1 MLNITDDIRQL
12 KRVIESKA
20 QHPYLLKH
28 IQKPSLDEDKLILL
42 WGLFSD
48 LDVLSEKRN
57 QYIIS
62 TMLVQIALDT
72 HEIVSNSGEGVE
84 LPEVLKNRQL
94 QVLAGDYYS
103 GLYYQV
109 LAGVGNVDMI
119 RLLSS
124 AIKKINDHKIILYQ
138 QGSINDVPTLLKT
151 IKAIEASLIHNLAD
165 HYNQPDWIDLA
176 EGLLLLNRLLAEKR
190 SYLKSGQSIVFDV
203 LREMPFDD
211 TISGTMLI
219 SAKEERVR
227 TQFDKCLRDAGQS
240 VQCSMRKLAKL
251 DEELQERVNVILEQT
266 ESIANSYV
274 KEG

>member
-12 KRVIESKA
+12 KRLIETKA
-20 QHPYLLKH
+20 QHPYLLKY

-42 WGLFSD
+42 WGLFND

-72 HEIVSNSGEGVE
+72 HEIVSNSGEGTE

-103 GLYYQV
+103 GLYYQG
-109 LAGVGNVDMI
+109 LASVGNVDMI
-119 RLLSS
+119 RILSS
-124 AIKKINDHKIILYQ
+124 AIKKINDNKIILYQ
-138 QGSINDVPTLLKT
+138 QGSINDVPTLLMT
-151 IKAIEASLIHNLAD
+151 IKAIEASLIHKLAD
-165 HYNQPDWIDLA
+165 YYNEPAWIEIA
-176 EGLLLLNRLLAEKR
+176 EDLLLLKRLHAEKS
-190 SYLKSGQSIVFDV
+190 SYMESGQSIVFDV
-203 LREMPFDD
+203 LREMPLDD
-211 TISGTMLI
+211 SIDGKVTISE
-219 SAKEERVR
+219 KEEQVR
-227 TQFDKCLRDAGQS
+227 TQFDKCLRDARQS

-251 DEELQERVNVILEQT
+251 DDELLERVKAILEQT

>member
-1 MLNITDDIRQL
+1 M
-12 KRVIESKA
+12 KA
-20 QHPYLLKH
+20 QHPYLLKY

-42 WGLFSD
+42 WGLFNN

-72 HEIVSNSGEGVE
+72 HEIVSNSGEGTE

-103 GLYYQV
+103 GLYYQG
-109 LAGVGNVDMI
+109 LASVGNVDMI
-119 RLLSS
+119 RILSS
-124 AIKKINDHKIILYQ
+124 AIKKINDNKIILYQ
-138 QGSINDVPTLLKT
+138 QGSINDVPTLLMT
-151 IKAIEASLIHNLAD
+151 IKAIEASLIHKLAD
-165 HYNQPDWIDLA
+165 YYNEPAWIEIA
-176 EGLLLLNRLLAEKR
+176 EDLLLLKRLHAEKSR
-190 SYLKSGQSIVFDV
+190 YMESGQSIVFDV
-203 LREMPFDD
+203 LREMPLDD
-211 TISGTMLI
+211 SIDGEVTISE
-219 SAKEERVR
+219 KEEQVR
-227 TQFDKCLRDAGQS
+227 TQFDKCLRDARQS

-251 DEELQERVNVILEQT
+251 DDELLERVKAILEQT

>member
-12 KRVIESKA
+12 KRLIETKA

-42 WGLFSD
+42 WGLFND
-48 LDVLSEKRN
+48 LDVLNEKRN

-72 HEIVSNSGEGVE
+72 HEIVSNSGDGIE

-103 GLYYQV
+103 GLYYQG
-109 LAGVGNVDMI
+109 LASVGNVEMI
-119 RLLSS
+119 RILSS
-124 AIKKINDHKIILYQ
+124 AIKKINDNKIILYQ
-138 QGSINDVPTLLKT
+138 QGSINDVPTLLMT
-151 IKAIEASLIHNLAD
+151 IKAIEASLIHKLAD
-165 HYNQPDWIDLA
+165 YYDEPAWIDIS
-176 EGLLLLNRLLAEKR
+176 EDLLLLKRLHAEKR
-190 SYLKSGQSIVFDV
+190 SYLKTGQSIVFDV
-203 LREMPFDD
+203 LRAMPFDD
-211 TISGTMLI
+211 SIIGDVLI
-219 SAKEERVR
+219 SEKEEQVR
-227 TQFDKCLRDAGQS
+227 AQFDKCLRDARQS
-240 VQCSMRKLAKL
+240 VQCSMRKLAKFDDELL
-251 DEELQERVNVILEQT
+251 DRVKVILEQT

>member
-12 KRVIESKA
+12 KRLIETKA
-20 QHPYLLKH
+20 QHPYLLKY

-42 WGLFSD
+42 WGLFND

-72 HEIVSNSGEGVE
+72 HEIVSNSGEGTE

-109 LAGVGNVDMI
+109 LASVGNVDMI
-119 RLLSS
+119 RILSS
-124 AIKKINDHKIILYQ
+124 AIKKINDNKIILYQ
-138 QGSINDVPTLLKT
+138 QGSINDVPTLLMT
-151 IKAIEASLIHNLAD
+151 IKAIEASLIHKLAD
-165 HYNQPDWIDLA
+165 YYNEPAWIEVA
-176 EGLLLLNRLLAEKR
+176 EDLLLLKRLHAEKS
-190 SYLKSGQSIVFDV
+190 SYMESGQSIVFDV
-203 LREMPFDD
+203 LREMPLDD
-211 TISGTMLI
+211 SIGGEVTISE
-219 SAKEERVR
+219 KEEQAR
-227 TQFDKCLRDAGQS
+227 TQFDKCLRDARQS

-251 DEELQERVNVILEQT
+251 DDELLERVKAILEQT

>member
-12 KRVIESKA
+12 KRLIETKA
-20 QHPYLLKH
+20 QHPYLLKY

-42 WGLFSD
+42 WGLFND

-72 HEIVSNSGEGVE
+72 HEIVSNSGEGTE

-103 GLYYQV
+103 GLYYQG
-109 LAGVGNVDMI
+109 LASVGNVDMI
-119 RLLSS
+119 RILSS
-124 AIKKINDHKIILYQ
+124 AIKKINDNKIILYQ
-138 QGSINDVPTLLKT
+138 QGSINDVPTLLMT
-151 IKAIEASLIHNLAD
+151 IKAIEASLIHKLAD
-165 HYNQPDWIDLA
+165 YYNEPAWIDIA
-176 EGLLLLNRLLAEKR
+176 EDLLLLKRLHAEKS
-190 SYLKSGQSIVFDV
+190 SYMESGQSIVFDV
-203 LREMPFDD
+203 LREMPLDD
-211 TISGTMLI
+211 SIDGKVTILE
-219 SAKEERVR
+219 KEEQVR
-227 TQFDKCLRDAGQS
+227 TQFDKCLRDARQS

-251 DEELQERVNVILEQT
+251 DDELLERVKDILEQT

>member
-12 KRVIESKA
+12 KRLIETKA

-42 WGLFSD
+42 WGLFND
-48 LDVLSEKRN
+48 LDVLNEKRN

-72 HEIVSNSGEGVE
+72 HEIVSNSGDGIE

-103 GLYYQV
+103 GLYYQG
-109 LAGVGNVDMI
+109 LASVGNVDMI
-119 RLLSS
+119 RILSS
-124 AIKKINDHKIILYQ
+124 AIKKINDNKIILYQ
-138 QGSINDVPTLLKT
+138 QGSINDVPTLLMT
-151 IKAIEASLIHNLAD
+151 IKAIEASLIRKLAD
-165 HYNQPDWIDLA
+165 YYNEPAWIDIS
-176 EGLLLLNRLLAEKR
+176 EDLLLLKRLHAEKR
-190 SYLKSGQSIVFDV
+190 SYLKTGQSIVFDV
-203 LREMPFDD
+203 LRAMPFDD
-211 TISGTMLI
+211 SISGDVLI
-219 SAKEERVR
+219 SEKEEQVR
-227 TQFDKCLRDAGQS
+227 TQFDKCLRDARQS
-240 VQCSMRKLAKL
+240 VQCSMRKMAKFDDELL
-251 DEELQERVNVILEQT
+251 DRVKVILEQT

>member
-12 KRVIESKA
+12 KRLIETKA
-20 QHPYLLKH
+20 QHPYLLKY
-28 IQKPSLDEDKLILL
+28 IQKPSLDEDKLLLL

-48 LDVLSEKRN
+48 LEVLSEKRN

-72 HEIVSNSGEGVE
+72 HEIVSNSGEGAE

-103 GLYYQV
+103 GLYYQG
-109 LAGVGNVDMI
+109 LASVGNVDMI
-119 RLLSS
+119 RILSS
-124 AIKKINDHKIILYQ
+124 AIKKINDNKIILYQ

-151 IKAIEASLIHNLAD
+151 IKAIEASLIHKLAD
-165 HYNQPDWIDLA
+165 YYNQPDWIDIS
-176 EGLLLLNRLLAEKR
+176 EDLLLLNRLLAEKR

-211 TISGTMLI
+211 SISGTMLM
-219 SAKEERVR
+219 SEKEERVR
-227 TQFDKCLRDAGQS
+227 TQFDKCLRDARQS
-240 VQCSMRKLAKL
+240 LQCSMRKLSKL
-251 DEELQERVNVILEQT
+251 GDELQERVNVILEQT

>member
-1 MLNITDDIRQL
+1 LLNITDDIRQL
-12 KRVIESKA
+12 KRLIETKA
-20 QHPYLLKH
+20 QHPYLLKY
-28 IQKPSLDEDKLILL
+28 IQKPSLDEEKLILL
-42 WGLFSD
+42 WGLFND

-72 HEIVSNSGEGVE
+72 HEIVSNSGEGTE

-109 LAGVGNVDMI
+109 LASVGNVDMI
-119 RLLSS
+119 RILSS
-124 AIKKINDHKIILYQ
+124 AIKKINDNKIILYQ
-138 QGSINDVPTLLKT
+138 QGSINDVPTLLMT
-151 IKAIEASLIHNLAD
+151 IKAIEASLIHKLAD
-165 HYNQPDWIDLA
+165 YYNEPAWIEVA
-176 EGLLLLNRLLAEKR
+176 EDLLLLKRLHAEKS
-190 SYLKSGQSIVFDV
+190 SYMESGQSIVFDV
-203 LREMPFDD
+203 LREMPLDD
-211 TISGTMLI
+211 SIGGEVTISE
-219 SAKEERVR
+219 KEEQVR
-227 TQFDKCLRDAGQS
+227 TQFDKCLRDARQS

-251 DEELQERVNVILEQT
+251 DDELLERVKAILEQT

>member
-12 KRVIESKA
+12 KRLIEMKA
-20 QHPYLLKH
+20 QHPYLLKY

-42 WGLFSD
+42 WGLFNN

-72 HEIVSNSGEGVE
+72 HEIVSNSGEGTE

-103 GLYYQV
+103 GLYYQG
-109 LAGVGNVDMI
+109 LASVGNVDMI
-119 RLLSS
+119 RILSS
-124 AIKKINDHKIILYQ
+124 AIKKINDNKIILYQ
-138 QGSINDVPTLLKT
+138 QGSINDVPTLLMT
-151 IKAIEASLIHNLAD
+151 IKAIEASLIHKLAD
-165 HYNQPDWIDLA
+165 YYNEPAWIEIA
-176 EGLLLLNRLLAEKR
+176 EDLLLLKRLHAEKS
-190 SYLKSGQSIVFDV
+190 SYMESGQSIVFDV
-203 LREMPFDD
+203 LREMPLDD
-211 TISGTMLI
+211 SIDGEVTISE
-219 SAKEERVR
+219 KEEQVR
-227 TQFDKCLRDAGQS
+227 TQFDKCLRDARQS

-251 DEELQERVNVILEQT
+251 DDELLERVKAILEQT

>member
-12 KRVIESKA
+12 KRLIETKA
-20 QHPYLLKH
+20 QHPYLLKY

-42 WGLFSD
+42 WGLFND

-72 HEIVSNSGEGVE
+72 HEIVSNSGEGTE

-109 LAGVGNVDMI
+109 LASVGNVDMI
-119 RLLSS
+119 RILSS
-124 AIKKINDHKIILYQ
+124 AIKKINDNKIILYQ
-138 QGSINDVPTLLKT
+138 QGSINDVPTLLMT
-151 IKAIEASLIHNLAD
+151 IKAIEASLIHKLAD
-165 HYNQPDWIDLA
+165 YYNEPAWIEIA
-176 EGLLLLNRLLAEKR
+176 EDLLLLKRLHAEKN
-190 SYLKSGQSIVFDV
+190 SYMESGQSIVFDV
-203 LREMPFDD
+203 LREMPLDD
-211 TISGTMLI
+211 SIGGEVTISE
-219 SAKEERVR
+219 KEEQVR
-227 TQFDKCLRDAGQS
+227 TQFDKCLRDTRQS

-251 DEELQERVNVILEQT
+251 DDELLERVKAILEQT

>member
-12 KRVIESKA
+12 KRLIETKA

-42 WGLFSD
+42 WGLFND
-48 LDVLSEKRN
+48 LDVLNEKRN

-72 HEIVSNSGEGVE
+72 HEIVSNSGDGIE

-103 GLYYQV
+103 GLYYQG
-109 LAGVGNVDMI
+109 LASVGNVDMI
-119 RLLSS
+119 RILSS
-124 AIKKINDHKIILYQ
+124 AIKKINDNKIILYQ
-138 QGSINDVPTLLKT
+138 QGSINDVPTLLMT
-151 IKAIEASLIHNLAD
+151 IKAIEASLIRKLAD
-165 HYNQPDWIDLA
+165 YYNEPAWIDIS
-176 EGLLLLNRLLAEKR
+176 EDLLLLKRLHAEKR
-190 SYLKSGQSIVFDV
+190 SYLKTGQSIVFDV
-203 LREMPFDD
+203 LRAMPFDD
-211 TISGTMLI
+211 SISGDVLI
-219 SAKEERVR
+219 SEKEEQVR
-227 TQFDKCLRDAGQS
+227 TQFDKCLRDARQS
-240 VQCSMRKLAKL
+240 VQCSMWKMAKFDDELL
-251 DEELQERVNVILEQT
+251 DRVKVILEQT

>member
-12 KRVIESKA
+12 KRLIETKA
-20 QHPYLLKH
+20 QHPYLLKY

-42 WGLFSD
+42 WGLFND

-72 HEIVSNSGEGVE
+72 HEIVSNSGEGTE

-109 LAGVGNVDMI
+109 LASVGNVDMI
-119 RLLSS
+119 RILSS
-124 AIKKINDHKIILYQ
+124 AIKKINDNKIILYQ
-138 QGSINDVPTLLKT
+138 QGSINDVPTLLMT
-151 IKAIEASLIHNLAD
+151 IKAIEASLIHKLAD
-165 HYNQPDWIDLA
+165 YYNEPAWIEVA
-176 EGLLLLNRLLAEKR
+176 EDLLLLKRLHAEKS
-190 SYLKSGQSIVFDV
+190 SYMESGQSIVFDV
-203 LREMPFDD
+203 LREMPLDD
-211 TISGTMLI
+211 SIGGEVTISE
-219 SAKEERVR
+219 KEEQVR
-227 TQFDKCLRDAGQS
+227 TQFDKCLRDARQS

-251 DEELQERVNVILEQT
+251 DDELLERVKAILEQT

>member
-12 KRVIESKA
+12 KRLIETKA
-20 QHPYLLKH
+20 QHPYLLKY

-42 WGLFSD
+42 WGLFND

-72 HEIVSNSGEGVE
+72 HEIVSNSGEGTE

-109 LAGVGNVDMI
+109 LASVGNVDMI
-119 RLLSS
+119 RILSS
-124 AIKKINDHKIILYQ
+124 AIKKINDNKIILYQ
-138 QGSINDVPTLLKT
+138 QGSINDVPTLLMT
-151 IKAIEASLIHNLAD
+151 IKAIEASLIHKLAD
-165 HYNQPDWIDLA
+165 YYNEPTWIEVA
-176 EGLLLLNRLLAEKR
+176 EDLLLLKRLHAEKS
-190 SYLKSGQSIVFDV
+190 SYMESGQSIVFDV
-203 LREMPFDD
+203 LREMPLDD
-211 TISGTMLI
+211 SIGGEVTISE
-219 SAKEERVR
+219 KEEQVR
-227 TQFDKCLRDAGQS
+227 TQFDKCLRDARQS

-251 DEELQERVNVILEQT
+251 DDELLERVKAILEQT

>member
-12 KRVIESKA
+12 KRLIETKA
-20 QHPYLLKH
+20 QHPYLLKY

-42 WGLFSD
+42 WGLFND

-72 HEIVSNSGEGVE
+72 HEIVSNSGEGTE

-109 LAGVGNVDMI
+109 LASVGNVDMI

-124 AIKKINDHKIILYQ
+124 AIKKINDNKIILYQ
-138 QGSINDVPTLLKT
+138 QGSINDVPTLLMT
-151 IKAIEASLIHNLAD
+151 IKAIEASLIHKLAD
-165 HYNQPDWIDLA
+165 YYNEPAWIEIA
-176 EGLLLLNRLLAEKR
+176 EDLLLLKRLHAEKN
-190 SYLKSGQSIVFDV
+190 SYMESGQSIVFDV
-203 LREMPFDD
+203 LRGMPLDD
-211 TISGTMLI
+211 SIGGEVTISE
-219 SAKEERVR
+219 KEEQVR
-227 TQFDKCLRDAGQS
+227 TQFDKCLIDARQS
-240 VQCSMRKLAKL
+240 VQCSMRKLAKVD
-251 DEELQERVNVILEQT
+251 DELLERVKAVLEQT